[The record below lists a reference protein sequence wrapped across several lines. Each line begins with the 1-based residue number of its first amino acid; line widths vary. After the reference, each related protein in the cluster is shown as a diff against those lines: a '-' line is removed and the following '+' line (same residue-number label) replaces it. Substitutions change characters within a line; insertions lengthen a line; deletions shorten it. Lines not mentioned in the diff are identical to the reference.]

1 MGSSVISP
9 EDVLESLM
17 NDGTIDAI
25 RLKIIN
31 QLKANVSG
39 LVPNFQFF
47 LMGLNYYM
55 WRKSIVFFDLIRVL
69 YFMGFSNLQF
79 FFLNFNFNYFGWRK
93 YCFCGMTVCVLFWLL
108 ILFVGLNCI
117 AVFYMYCWWC
127 SGLLTA
133 VGDGVKECLYI
144 RMIVL
149 SVLFWLLILLFP
161 NISRIFVSLCPMSYC
176 VHAS

>member
-55 WRKSIVFFDLIRVL
+55 WRKSIVFFFFWCYSSWIFQITI
-69 YFMGFSNLQF
+69 YF
-79 FFLNFNFNYFGWRK
+79 FFIMFFNYFGWRK
-93 YCFCGMTVCVLFWLL
+93 YDFCGMTVCVLFWLL

-117 AVFYMYCWWC
+117 AVFYVYCRWC
-127 SGLLTA
+127 SGLSTV
-133 VGDGVKECLYI
+133 VGDSVKECLYT
-144 RMIVL
+144 RVIVS
-149 SVLFWLLILLFP
+149 SVLFWFLILLCP
-161 NISRIFVSLCPMSYC
+161 NISRIVVSLCPMSYC